1 VAPHFEERLLGYIKR
16 AEQRTQA
23 EKASVLRPFGL
34 TPAQQN
40 VLAVVNDQ
48 PGITSAELA
57 RRVTVTPQTITSTVA
72 RLEEQGLVLRTPHL
86 VHRTLI
92 ELTLTETGQ
101 KLFAQ
106 ADAAVAAYDE
116 ELTQRLSTAEV
127 VTLKRL
133 LDELVA
139 GPEPSDSRTRR

>member
-1 VAPHFEERLLGYIKR
+1 MAAHFEERLLAYVKR

-40 VLAVVNDQ
+40 VMAVIADQ

-57 RRVTVTPQTITSTVA
+57 RRVAVTPQTITSTVA
-72 RLEEQGLVLRTPHL
+72 RLETQRLLRRTPHPL
-86 VHRTLI
+86 HRTLI
-92 ELTLTETGQ
+92 ELTLTDAGR
-101 KLFAQ
+101 KLFAS

-116 ELTQRLSTAEV
+116 ELAGRLAEHEV
-127 VTLKRL
+127 TTLKTLLTRL
-133 LDELVA
+133 MTDA
-139 GPEPSDSRTRR
+139 KPPAP